1 MIGFI
6 LDAIVEMEKI
16 NRKLLPWEI
25 ACGIL
30 VLIWKT
36 FRRPHEDK
44 TIGADVYLHDI
55 NP

>member
-1 MIGFI
+1 MVGFI
-6 LDAIVEMEKI
+6 LDAIVEIEKI
-16 NRKLLPWEI
+16 NRRLLLWEI

-30 VLIWKT
+30 ALIWKA
-36 FRRPHEDK
+36 FCGSHEDK